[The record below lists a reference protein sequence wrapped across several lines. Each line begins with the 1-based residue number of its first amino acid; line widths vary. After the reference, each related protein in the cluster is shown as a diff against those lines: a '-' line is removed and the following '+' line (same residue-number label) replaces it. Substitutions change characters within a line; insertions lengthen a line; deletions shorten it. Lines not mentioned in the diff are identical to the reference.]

1 MQHPVE
7 LLQPKRSGAGRRDKR
22 APERA
27 GNLAG
32 GQLVWLAHGIRRP
45 KQERA
50 SMMAGY
56 SSPSRVSERSRP
68 PHPIAKQL
76 AGAAGALG
84 ALGITNHFLARR
96 AERLHPPM
104 GRFISVEG
112 VRLHYLDQG
121 AGPVVVLLNGN
132 GTMAWDFVLS
142 GLVASL
148 ETDHRVIAFDRPG
161 FGYSERPRSRVW
173 TPQDQ
178 AVLLGQALRILD
190 ARPAIIVGHSWGTL
204 VAISMA
210 LRDPEGATGLVLLSG
225 YYYPTFRK
233 DSASMS

>member
-1 MQHPVE
+1 M
-7 LLQPKRSGAGRRDKR
+7 GR
-22 APERA
+22 
-27 GNLAG
+27 
-32 GQLVWLAHGIRRP
+32 
-45 KQERA
+45 
-50 SMMAGY
+50 Y
-56 SSPSRVSERSRP
+56 SSRPSELPQKGRP
-68 PHPIAKQL
+68 PHPLARGL

-84 ALGITNHFLARR
+84 TMAIANDLLARR

-104 GRFISVEG
+104 GRFLTVDG
-112 VRLHYLDQG
+112 VGLHFLDRG
-121 AGPVVVLLNGN
+121 AGPVVVLLHGN

-142 GLVASL
+142 GLVALL

-161 FGYSERPRSRVW
+161 FGYSERPRSRFW

-210 LRDPEGATGLVLLSG
+210 LRDPEGTTGLVLLSG
-225 YYYPTFRK
+225 YY
-233 DSASMS
+233 